1 MSEFPSFEDYL
12 NKKNI
17 KEVDESTST
26 ETDGVITFEDYL
38 NIKTPESVFKI
49 KIETPEPIQET
60 EETVLTF
67 QDYLNIKNQ
76 NELQQTLYELE
87 YGSDP
92 NPISFEEFKELKEKE
107 KSSRFE
113 GFNLLKDDNE
123 ESDIFGDHLGLIT
136 FEDYKRIK
144 DNSKSIGD
152 QGLEIYKDIFIT
164 EDDEKLFSQIQGLVS
179 FEEYLD
185 IKKTGNPEVVEELK
199 TKGLSD
205 HIIDAIK
212 TKKFVTYVD
221 IQSQQYL
228 DESRKIYNEEY
239 QKERKRLQ
247 SIYPQVGD
255 FFGVGAPVQEKKKPD
270 EDCAVI
276 GTAVIGRNVICG

>member
-12 NKKNI
+12 NNKNT
-17 KEVDESTST
+17 KEVDESLTSIENEGVITFEDYINTKKPDSVFKVNIESIEQSIET
-26 ETDGVITFEDYL
+26 EETIITFEDYL
-38 NIKTPESVFKI
+38 NIKN
-49 KIETPEPIQET
+49 
-60 EETVLTF
+60 
-67 QDYLNIKNQ
+67 QD
-76 NELQQTLYELE
+76 ELQKTLYELE
-87 YGSDP
+87 HGSDSD
-92 NPISFEEFKELKEKE
+92 ISFEEFKELKEKE
-107 KSSRFE
+107 KSNRFE

-123 ESDIFGDHLGLIT
+123 TSDIFGDHLGLIT

-144 DNSKSIGD
+144 ENSISIGD
-152 QGLEIYKDIFIT
+152 QGLEIYQDTFIT
-164 EDDEKLFSQIQGLVS
+164 EDDEKLFSQIQGLIS

-185 IKKTGNPEVVEELK
+185 IKKTGNPEKVEELK
-199 TKGLSD
+199 TKGLSE

-228 DESRKIYNEEY
+228 DESRKLYNEEY
-239 QKERKRLQ
+239 QKERKRLH

-255 FFGVGAPVQEKKKPD
+255 FFGVGAPVKQEKKPN

-276 GTAVIGRNVICG
+276 GTAIIGKNVICG